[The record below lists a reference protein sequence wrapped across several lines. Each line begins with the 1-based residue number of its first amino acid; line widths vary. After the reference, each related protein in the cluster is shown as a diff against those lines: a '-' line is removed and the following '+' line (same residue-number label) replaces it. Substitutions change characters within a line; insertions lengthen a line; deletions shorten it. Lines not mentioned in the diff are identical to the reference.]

1 MIRAAINP
9 ADLAEVAA
17 IQASLFDD
25 NMPDVDQ
32 GYWWLVTCDG
42 APAAFAGLEQSKYF
56 HKTGFL
62 CSAGVL
68 WEHRG
73 QGIQK
78 RLIRIRVAKA
88 RRLGWEW
95 VVSNTNPKNHASS
108 NSLIRCGFKLF
119 KPWWPWAYRGSLYWG
134 RRL

>member
-1 MIRAAINP
+1 MSYVIRAANGSGV
-9 ADLAEVAA
+9 VAKM
-17 IQASLFDD
+17 QAVLFVDT
-25 NMPDVDQ
+25 MPDVDS

-42 APAAFAGLEQSKYF
+42 KPAAFAGMETSKYF
-56 HKTGFL
+56 QKTGYL

-73 QGIQK
+73 QGLQK

-88 RRLGWEW
+88 RSLGWDW
-95 VVSNTNPKNHASS
+95 AVTDTSPRNYASA

-119 KPWWPWAYRGSLYWG
+119 KPWCTWAYSGSLYWG